1 MAFASWFRVSN
12 YSFASVLK
20 AAPRRRSPRP
30 QPLRSR
36 LQLEYLEDRML
47 LSTAAANQFGGLNNP
62 STNFNTQEVG
72 IVLPQQGA
80 ASPLN
85 NALGITQLANSLPL
99 STLGAQADLM
109 AQGHLNDQFRAFSVN
124 SEGQGNQAQY
134 QQQQILFDAYG
145 FGSGA
150 QPNAP
155 WKPAAYNLGLANHQ
169 YGYATQS
176 DNGFQQVPPWYHSS
190 MQPTRHTQPQDEPL
204 ASEEPD
210 SSLVQDK
217 MSEGQQKPQQ
227 DEQNS
232 DRWNEKLWE
241 DARLPQRG
249 DPDVE
254 KALFALTAPTNDES
268 NTRSSAVSFTEK
280 ATEEEGIPSSL
291 WLSALAPAQFAA
303 LVVGLP
309 AVEAPV
315 ASGEVA
321 SPAGATE

>member
-12 YSFASVLK
+12 NPFASVLN
-20 AAPRRRSPRP
+20 AVLRRRSPRP

-47 LSTAAANQFGGLNNP
+47 LSTAGANQFGGLNNP
-62 STNFNTQEVG
+62 TTNFNTQAVG
-72 IVLPQQGA
+72 NVLPQQGI
-80 ASPLN
+80 LN

-124 SEGQGNQAQY
+124 SEGQGNQAQF
-134 QQQQILFDAYG
+134 QQQQLSFDAFG
-145 FGSGA
+145 FGSGV

-190 MQPTRHTQPQDEPL
+190 MQPTQHTQPQDESL
-204 ASEEPD
+204 VSEEPD
-210 SSLVQDK
+210 SSLVPDK
-217 MSEGQQKPQQ
+217 MREGQQNTQQ
-227 DEQNS
+227 DEQNG
-232 DRWNEKLWE
+232 DGWNEKLWE
-241 DARLPQRG
+241 DAQLPQRG

-303 LVVGLP
+303 LIVGLP
-309 AVEAPV
+309 AVEAPAEGDV
-315 ASGEVA
+315 SADSANAVD
-321 SPAGATE
+321 